1 MEGIKHIIMEF
12 AKIIIDSNHN
22 KPNSVKTILNFTYT
36 ADLFASTNFALAA
49 TANN

>member
-1 MEGIKHIIMEF
+1 MVGIKHIIVEF

-22 KPNSVKTILNFTYT
+22 KPNSVKITLNFAYT
-36 ADLFASTNFALAA
+36 ADSFASTNFELAT